1 MSFRVFGVLLMVPE
15 CAGVLLLLP
24 PEGRSS
30 TTAVTPVGGG
40 GYFCWCPCV
49 WRGCSCCYPCAMY
62 MGGVG
67 AIAVAPEGVVPLML
81 PLRVAVVTL
90 LLSLRVA
97 VVPLLLPLRVVVGGC
112 SC

>member
-1 MSFRVFGVLLMVPE
+1 MGGAS
-15 CAGVLLLLP
+15 AG
-24 PEGRSS
+24 
-30 TTAVTPVGGG
+30 APVCGGG
-40 GYFCWCPCV
+40 APAASPVQCTL
-49 WRGCSCCYPCAMY
+49 Y

-97 VVPLLLPLRVVVGGC
+97 VVPLLLPLRVVLVPMLLPLRVVVGGGGLLLLKFLLQ
-112 SC
+112 SGDL